1 MGTHMEDWY
10 CRQSFSMLHYGTSP
24 EDRSLCQTVVLDVS
38 MLISTSVLHSSHS
51 IGFLSVWWV
60 VKSHRKDC
68 ICRSSFVW
76 IYQNHRRKGFFLPG
90 QGSQCSGFGSSGL
103 SKLFLYFIYL
113 LWSSM
118 KTFVLKRQGRT
129 FCLWLGFRTL
139 LGLYFSLLQIVWLG
153 NWKW

>member
-1 MGTHMEDWY
+1 MLDSCLGCVHAYFYFCAPLFTFHWF
-10 CRQSFSMLHYGTSP
+10 FSQFGGLSRVKGRIASVEAH
-24 EDRSLCQTVVLDVS
+24 LCGYTRITEERVS
-38 MLISTSVLHSSHS
+38 
-51 IGFLSVWWV
+51 
-60 VKSHRKDC
+60 
-68 ICRSSFVW
+68 
-76 IYQNHRRKGFFLPG
+76 LPG

-118 KTFVLKRQGRT
+118 KTFVLKRQGRA